1 MNPARSLMRILLIVL
16 TFLATSIHA
25 GQALDSSC
33 CRLAASTP
41 AGRAMELQVTV
52 TNLQDQPVIVHDSV
66 AEWDLRV
73 QIKGANGQQVSLN
86 DYGQRVLT
94 QLRGGSMRKGE
105 LARGDQFTKSLDL
118 GKLFQLASGS
128 YTVTVARDVF
138 VVETVEGKVADR
150 KIELQTTTTIRIP

>member
-16 TFLATSIHA
+16 TFFATSIQA

-33 CRLAASTP
+33 CRLAASTA

-73 QIKGANGQQVSLN
+73 QIKDANGQQVSLT
-86 DYGQRVLT
+86 DYGQRALT

-105 LARGDQFTKSLDL
+105 LVRGDQFTKSLDL
-118 GKLFQLASGS
+118 GKFFQLASGS

-138 VVETVEGKVADR
+138 VVETVEGKAADR

>member
-1 MNPARSLMRILLIVL
+1 MKFFFLALIAAAAGLPAGDGANPARSLMRILLIVL
-16 TFLATSIHA
+16 TFLAMTSIHA

-73 QIKGANGQQVSLN
+73 QIKGANGQQVSLT

-94 QLRGGSMRKGE
+94 QLRAGSMRKGV

-118 GKLFQLASGS
+118 GKLYQLTERFLHRYRCS
-128 YTVTVARDVF
+128 
-138 VVETVEGKVADR
+138 
-150 KIELQTTTTIRIP
+150 